1 MHLAYVDCSN
11 LFIEAQKVSAV
22 SHGLARNLSDAR
34 DRHVT
39 DFGYRLDLHRLMA
52 LLQWLEQPVRAVLF
66 GSITLGN
73 AALWRHAEGAG
84 FEVMVVERAYDGR
97 EKQVDTSLVTRLCRD
112 AYAQARPDHDR
123 ITLVAGDGDYLPA
136 VQQLVADGFDVT
148 LAYWAHASRDLR
160 EAASRFQPLD
170 PFVGDLALS

>member
-22 SHGLARNLSDAR
+22 SHGLARSLADAR
-34 DRHVT
+34 DRRVT
-39 DFGYRLDLHRLMA
+39 DLHYRLDLNRLMA
-52 LLQWLEQPVRAVLF
+52 LLQWLEHPVRAMLF
-66 GSITLGN
+66 GSITASN
-73 AALWRHAEGAG
+73 AALWHHAEGAG
-84 FEVMVVERAYDGR
+84 FEVTVVERGFAGR
-97 EKQVDTSLVTRLCRD
+97 EKQVDTSLVARLCRD
-112 AYAQARPDHDR
+112 AYRDARPGLDR

-148 LAYWAHASRDLR
+148 LAYWAHASRELR

-170 PFVGDLALS
+170 PFVEDLSL